1 MSASTGG
8 GDHGAVAAG
17 AGDAGVPVAAGVE
30 TKRHDAREAVA
41 RGWPSWRALP
51 WGGASSST
59 DSLAGS
65 REGVLLSVWA
75 MEATRSLA
83 VAAVVSTLAA
93 GLFRG
98 DARLAPTRTMD
109 PSTPWLAACGD
120 AARRVPNIQTDRGEN
135 SVGCNHRPTQVVA
148 VQLVLVL
155 GSLLTFPV
163 ESRVADAAALG
174 FPAALAAAAALA
186 PAVARGYAS
195 AGVTRVTPAL
205 LATRL
210 LAGAYKS
217 FNELGQETGVSVAFT
232 PNAKGTAAAFG
243 SRVAAGCVFGIV
255 APAIVSR
262 AAADVGASR
271 VFDGIALVGACVFVA
286 VLGLVVVPALTRAS
300 LPVIGARVGEEEGN
314 APASSDGGDDALSVG
329 LEKGAEATP
338 TTPPN
343 NASPRGGERRE
354 KMFQSSSRESPT
366 SSTLLSSWRE
376 LIADGETRL
385 LLFTAMCVGTAE
397 FALEGPVMMALG
409 GVLGFNVADN
419 AAFLSAYN
427 VPRGV
432 VSVLAEPILRRV
444 PAQVLA
450 AGGLLSAACG
460 VAWLAALGERAHDTF
475 QRDGSSAFV
484 SATGSRALAPSY
496 VSAAALGLGVV
507 CVHVS
512 LPVLLAQ
519 AAAKP
524 RHGARY
530 GAAFGL
536 SAVMAKAGGGAVGMG
551 LAAVAVERAGFTAA
565 FGGIAA
571 VLLAGAGAV
580 AVAGRNLRLAFEK

>member
-1 MSASTGG
+1 M
-8 GDHGAVAAG
+8 AVG
-17 AGDAGVPVAAGVE
+17 AGDAGGPVAAGDE
-30 TKRHDAREAVA
+30 TKRRDASPPVA

-51 WGGASSST
+51 WGRASSST

-135 SVGCNHRPTQVVA
+135 SVGCKHRPTQVVA

-163 ESRVADAAALG
+163 ASRVADTAALG

-205 LATRL
+205 VATRL

-286 VLGLVVVPALTRAS
+286 VLGLVVVPALTAASS
-300 LPVIGARVGEEEGN
+300 LPVIGARVGEEEEN
-314 APASSDGGDDALSVG
+314 APASSDGGALSVG
-329 LEKGAEATP
+329 P
-338 TTPPN
+338 TTKK
-343 NASPRGGERRE
+343 NASPANDSERRE
-354 KMFQSSSRESPT
+354 QMFQSSSRDESPT
-366 SSTLLSSWRE
+366 SSTLISSWRE
-376 LIADGETRL
+376 LVADGETRL

-536 SAVMAKAGGGAVGMG
+536 SAVMAKAGGGVVGMG

-580 AVAGRNLRLAFEK
+580 AVAGGNLRVAFEK

>member
-1 MSASTGG
+1 MSAPSAGAG
-8 GDHGAVAAG
+8 HGAVAAR
-17 AGDAGVPVAAGVE
+17 ASDAGVPVAAGDE
-30 TKRHDAREAVA
+30 TKRRDARASVA

-135 SVGCNHRPTQVVA
+135 SVGCKHRPTQVVA

-163 ESRVADAAALG
+163 ASRVADTAALG

-205 LATRL
+205 VATRL

-286 VLGLVVVPALTRAS
+286 VLGLVVVPALTGASS
-300 LPVIGARVGEEEGN
+300 LPVIGARVGEEEEN
-314 APASSDGGDDALSVG
+314 APASSDGGALSVG
-329 LEKGAEATP
+329 P
-338 TTPPN
+338 TTKK
-343 NASPRGGERRE
+343 NASPANDSERRE
-354 KMFQSSSRESPT
+354 QMFQSSSRDESPT
-366 SSTLLSSWRE
+366 SSTLISSWRE
-376 LIADGETRL
+376 LVADGETRL

-397 FALEGPVMMALG
+397 FALEGPVMIYVC
-409 GVLGFNVADN
+409 GVLGFDVADN

-427 VPRGV
+427 VPRGI

-496 VSAAALGLGVV
+496 VSAATLGLGVV

-565 FGGIAA
+565 FGGITA
-571 VLLAGAGAV
+571 VLLAGAGAM
-580 AVAGRNLRLAFEK
+580 AVAGGNLRVAFEK

>member
-1 MSASTGG
+1 MSAPTGG
-8 GDHGAVAAG
+8 AGYGAVAAG

-30 TKRHDAREAVA
+30 TKRRDAREAVA

-163 ESRVADAAALG
+163 ASRVADTAALG

-186 PAVARGYAS
+186 PVVARGYAL

-205 LATRL
+205 IATRL

-232 PNAKGTAAAFG
+232 PEAKIAGAAFG

-255 APAIVSR
+255 APALVSR

-271 VFDGIALVGACVFVA
+271 VFDGIAVLGACVFCVVA
-286 VLGLVVVPALTRAS
+286 ALVVLPS
-300 LPVIGARVGEEEGN
+300 LCARRGDRRLPENGAREQTRGIE
-314 APASSDGGDDALSVG
+314 SDDA
-329 LEKGAEATP
+329 P
-338 TTPPN
+338 
-343 NASPRGGERRE
+343 ERRLNARDDE
-354 KMFQSSSRESPT
+354 RAVRSDADANESGEHSGDALRSVSESRSR
-366 SSTLLSSWRE
+366 SLLSSWRE
-376 LIADGETRL
+376 LVADGETRL
-385 LLFTAMCVGTAE
+385 LLFTAASVGTAE
-397 FALEGPVMMALG
+397 FALEGPVMMALS
-409 GVLGFNVADN
+409 GVLGFDVAAN

-427 VPRGV
+427 VPRGIG
-432 VSVLAEPILRRV
+432 SVFAEPILRRV
-444 PAQVLA
+444 PAQTLA

-460 VAWLAALGERAHDTF
+460 VAWLAALGEARA
-475 QRDGSSAFV
+475 RGRL
-484 SATGSRALAPSY
+484 ATPEDALPLSFA
-496 VSAAALGLGVV
+496 SAAALGAGVV

-512 LPVLLAQ
+512 LPLLLAQ

-536 SAVMAKAGGGAVGMG
+536 SAVMAKAGGGALGMG
-551 LAAVAVERAGFTAA
+551 LAAVAVERVGFTGA
-565 FGGIAA
+565 FGGVAA
-571 VLLAGAGAV
+571 VLLAGAVAV
-580 AVAGRNLRLAFEK
+580 AVAGGNLRVSYVDDTD

>member
-1 MSASTGG
+1 MSAPSAGAG
-8 GDHGAVAAG
+8 YGAVAAR
-17 AGDAGVPVAAGVE
+17 ASDAGVPVAAGDE
-30 TKRHDAREAVA
+30 TKRRDARASVA

-75 MEATRSLA
+75 MEATRALA

-135 SVGCNHRPTQVVA
+135 SVGCKHRPTQVVA

-163 ESRVADAAALG
+163 ASRVADTAALG

-205 LATRL
+205 VATRL

-286 VLGLVVVPALTRAS
+286 VLGLVVVPALTGASS
-300 LPVIGARVGEEEGN
+300 LPVIGARVGEEEEN
-314 APASSDGGDDALSVG
+314 APASSDGGALSVG
-329 LEKGAEATP
+329 P
-338 TTPPN
+338 TTKK
-343 NASPRGGERRE
+343 NASPANDSERRE
-354 KMFQSSSRESPT
+354 QMFQSSSRDESPT
-366 SSTLLSSWRE
+366 SSTLISSWRE
-376 LIADGETRL
+376 LVADGETRL

-397 FALEGPVMMALG
+397 FALEGPVMIYVC
-409 GVLGFNVADN
+409 GVLGFDVADN

-496 VSAAALGLGVV
+496 VSAATLGLGVV

-580 AVAGRNLRLAFEK
+580 AVAGGNLRVAFEK

>member
-1 MSASTGG
+1 M
-8 GDHGAVAAG
+8 AVG
-17 AGDAGVPVAAGVE
+17 AGDAGFPVATGDE
-30 TKRHDAREAVA
+30 TKRRDARLAVA

-75 MEATRSLA
+75 MEATRALA

-98 DARLAPTRTMD
+98 DGRHGPARAMD
-109 PSTPWLAACGD
+109 PSTPWLAQCGD
-120 AARRVPNIQTDRGEN
+120 AAFPARGTHPVD
-135 SVGCNHRPTQVVA
+135 SRSPCAHRPTAVVA
-148 VQLVLVL
+148 VQLTLVL

-163 ESRVADAAALG
+163 ASRVADADGLG
-174 FPAALAAAAALA
+174 FPAALAAAAATA
-186 PAVARGYAS
+186 PVVAIGYAR

-217 FNELGQETGVSVAFT
+217 FNDLGQESGISVAFT
-232 PNAKGTAAAFG
+232 PGAKGTGAAFG

-255 APAIVSR
+255 APAAVSR
-262 AAADVGASR
+262 AAAV
-271 VFDGIALVGACVFVA
+271 VGACAFCVVM
-286 VLGLVVVPALTRAS
+286 GLVVLPACRGGNDRRLPENGAREGNGGAARAGRPEKDEALPEKEAGSRDVGGGGGGGALEFGLS
-300 LPVIGARVGEEEGN
+300 LP
-314 APASSDGGDDALSVG
+314 P
-329 LEKGAEATP
+329 
-338 TTPPN
+338 
-343 NASPRGGERRE
+343 
-354 KMFQSSSRESPT
+354 SRS
-366 SSTLLSSWRE
+366 LLSSWRE
-376 LIADGETRL
+376 LVADGETRL
-385 LLFTAMCVGTAE
+385 LVFTAASVGTVE

-409 GVLGFNVADN
+409 GVFGFDDAAN
-419 AAFLSAYN
+419 AAFLAAYN

-432 VSVLAEPILRRV
+432 VSVFAEPILRRV
-444 PAQVLA
+444 SAQTLA

-460 VAWLAALGERAHDTF
+460 IAWLAALGELCAGRADDRADRLAT
-475 QRDGSSAFV
+475 RARALPLSFV
-484 SATGSRALAPSY
+484 SA
-496 VSAAALGLGVV
+496 VALGLGAV

-512 LPVLLAQ
+512 LPLLLAR

-536 SAVMAKAGGGAVGMG
+536 SAVMAKAGGGAFGMG
-551 LAAVAVERAGFTAA
+551 LAAVAVERVGFTGA
-565 FGGIAA
+565 FGGVAA
-571 VLLAGAGAV
+571 VVLAGAGAV
-580 AVAGRNLRLAFEK
+580 AAAGGNWRVAFEKERA

>member
-1 MSASTGG
+1 MSAPTGG
-8 GDHGAVAAG
+8 AGYGAVAAG

-30 TKRHDAREAVA
+30 TKRRDAREAVA

-135 SVGCNHRPTQVVA
+135 SVGCKHRPTQVVA

-163 ESRVADAAALG
+163 ASRVADTAALG

-205 LATRL
+205 VATRL

-286 VLGLVVVPALTRAS
+286 VLGLVVVPALTAASS
-300 LPVIGARVGEEEGN
+300 LPVIGARVGEEEEN
-314 APASSDGGDDALSVG
+314 APASSDGGALSVG
-329 LEKGAEATP
+329 P
-338 TTPPN
+338 TTKK
-343 NASPRGGERRE
+343 NASPANDGERRE
-354 KMFQSSSRESPT
+354 QMFQSSSRDESPT
-366 SSTLLSSWRE
+366 SSTLISSWRE
-376 LIADGETRL
+376 LVADGETRL

-427 VPRGV
+427 VPRGI

>member
-1 MSASTGG
+1 MSAPTGG
-8 GDHGAVAAG
+8 AGYGAVAAG

-135 SVGCNHRPTQVVA
+135 SVGCKHRPTQVVA

-163 ESRVADAAALG
+163 ASRVADTAALG

-205 LATRL
+205 VATRL

-286 VLGLVVVPALTRAS
+286 VLGLVVVPALTAASS
-300 LPVIGARVGEEEGN
+300 LPVIGARVGEEEEN
-314 APASSDGGDDALSVG
+314 APASSDGGALSVG
-329 LEKGAEATP
+329 P
-338 TTPPN
+338 TTKK
-343 NASPRGGERRE
+343 NASPANDGERRE
-354 KMFQSSSRESPT
+354 QMFQSSSRDESPT
-366 SSTLLSSWRE
+366 SSTLISSWRE
-376 LIADGETRL
+376 LVADGETRL

-427 VPRGV
+427 VPRGI

>member
-1 MSASTGG
+1 
-8 GDHGAVAAG
+8 
-17 AGDAGVPVAAGVE
+17 
-30 TKRHDAREAVA
+30 
-41 RGWPSWRALP
+41 
-51 WGGASSST
+51 
-59 DSLAGS
+59 
-65 REGVLLSVWA
+65 VLLSVWA

-135 SVGCNHRPTQVVA
+135 SVGCKHRPTQVVA

-163 ESRVADAAALG
+163 ASRVADTAALG

-205 LATRL
+205 VATRL

-286 VLGLVVVPALTRAS
+286 VLGLVVVPALTAASS
-300 LPVIGARVGEEEGN
+300 LPVIGARVGEEEEN
-314 APASSDGGDDALSVG
+314 APASSDGGALSVG
-329 LEKGAEATP
+329 P
-338 TTPPN
+338 TTKK
-343 NASPRGGERRE
+343 NASPANDGERRE
-354 KMFQSSSRESPT
+354 QMFQSSSRDESPT
-366 SSTLLSSWRE
+366 SSTLISSWRE
-376 LIADGETRL
+376 LVADGETRL

-397 FALEGPVMMALG
+397 FALEGPVMMHLG
-409 GVLGFNVADN
+409 GVLGFDVADN

-427 VPRGV
+427 VPRGI

-580 AVAGRNLRLAFEK
+580 AVAGGNLRVAFEK

>member
-1 MSASTGG
+1 M
-8 GDHGAVAAG
+8 AVG
-17 AGDAGVPVAAGVE
+17 AGDAGGPVAAGDE
-30 TKRHDAREAVA
+30 TKRRDASPPVA

-51 WGGASSST
+51 WGRASSST

-75 MEATRSLA
+75 MEATRALA

-98 DARLAPTRTMD
+98 EGRNAPDRTMD
-109 PSTPWLAACGD
+109 PSTPWLAACGND
-120 AARRVPNIQTDRGEN
+120 GDRRFPDVLGSQTY
-135 SVGCNHRPTQVVA
+135 SVLGSPGSPPGSPGPRSQCAHRPTQVVA
-148 VQLVLVL
+148 VQLTLVL
-155 GSLLTFPV
+155 GSLLTFPAA
-163 ESRVADAAALG
+163 SRVADADGLG

-186 PAVARGYAS
+186 PVVARGYAL

-205 LATRL
+205 IATRL

-232 PNAKGTAAAFG
+232 PEAKIAGAAFG

-255 APAIVSR
+255 APALVSR

-271 VFDGIALVGACVFVA
+271 VFDGIAVLGACVFCVVA
-286 VLGLVVVPALTRAS
+286 ALVVLPS
-300 LPVIGARVGEEEGN
+300 LCARRGDRRLPENGAREQTRGIE
-314 APASSDGGDDALSVG
+314 SDDA
-329 LEKGAEATP
+329 P
-338 TTPPN
+338 
-343 NASPRGGERRE
+343 ERRLNARDDE
-354 KMFQSSSRESPT
+354 RAVRSDADANESGEHSGDALRSVSESRSR
-366 SSTLLSSWRE
+366 SLLSSWRE
-376 LIADGETRL
+376 LVADGETRL
-385 LLFTAMCVGTAE
+385 LLFTAASVGTAE
-397 FALEGPVMMALG
+397 FALEGPVMMALS
-409 GVLGFNVADN
+409 GVLGFDVAAN

-427 VPRGV
+427 VPRGI

-536 SAVMAKAGGGAVGMG
+536 SAVMAKAGGGVVGMG

-580 AVAGRNLRLAFEK
+580 AVAGGNLRVAFEK

>member
-83 VAAVVSTLAA
+83 VAAVVSPP
-93 GLFRG
+93 RG
-98 DARLAPTRTMD
+98 RPVPRGRASRADARHGPVHAVAGGVR
-109 PSTPWLAACGD
+109 GRG
-120 AARRVPNIQTDRGEN
+120 AARAPNIQTDRGEN

-163 ESRVADAAALG
+163 ASRVADAAALG

-255 APAIVSR
+255 APAIASPR

-338 TTPPN
+338 TTPPITPRREAAN
-343 NASPRGGERRE
+343 DARRCSNRPLANRPRVRPCFPRGA
-354 KMFQSSSRESPT
+354 SSSRTARRACFCSRRCASGRR
-366 SSTLLSSWRE
+366 SSRWR
-376 LIADGETRL
+376 
-385 LLFTAMCVGTAE
+385 
-397 FALEGPVMMALG
+397 
-409 GVLGFNVADN
+409 
-419 AAFLSAYN
+419 
-427 VPRGV
+427 
-432 VSVLAEPILRRV
+432 
-444 PAQVLA
+444 
-450 AGGLLSAACG
+450 
-460 VAWLAALGERAHDTF
+460 
-475 QRDGSSAFV
+475 
-484 SATGSRALAPSY
+484 
-496 VSAAALGLGVV
+496 
-507 CVHVS
+507 
-512 LPVLLAQ
+512 
-519 AAAKP
+519 
-524 RHGARY
+524 
-530 GAAFGL
+530 
-536 SAVMAKAGGGAVGMG
+536 
-551 LAAVAVERAGFTAA
+551 
-565 FGGIAA
+565 
-571 VLLAGAGAV
+571 
-580 AVAGRNLRLAFEK
+580 GRS

>member
-1 MSASTGG
+1 MSAPTGG
-8 GDHGAVAAG
+8 AGYGAVAAG

-30 TKRHDAREAVA
+30 TKRRDAREAVT

-120 AARRVPNIQTDRGEN
+120 AARRVPNIQTEN
-135 SVGCNHRPTQVVA
+135 TYCKHRPTQVVA

-163 ESRVADAAALG
+163 ASRVADTAALG

-205 LATRL
+205 VATRL

-286 VLGLVVVPALTRAS
+286 VLGLVVVPALTAAEYA
-300 LPVIGARVGEEEGN
+300 LPVIGARVGEEEEN
-314 APASSDGGDDALSVG
+314 KQSASSDGGALSVG
-329 LEKGAEATP
+329 P
-338 TTPPN
+338 TRKKK
-343 NASPRGGERRE
+343 NASPFALDGERRE
-354 KMFQSSSRESPT
+354 VPMFRSSSRDELVPP
-366 SSTLLSSWRE
+366 LISSWRE
-376 LIADGETRL
+376 LVADGETRL

-409 GVLGFNVADN
+409 GVFGFDVAEN

-427 VPRGV
+427 VPRGI
-432 VSVLAEPILRRV
+432 VSVLAEPILRMV

-475 QRDGSSAFV
+475 LVKNGSYAFV
-484 SATGSRALAPSY
+484 TARGGSRALAPSY

-580 AVAGRNLRLAFEK
+580 AVAGGNLRVAFEK